1 MVGGISAHSSSLC
14 RRPNHR
20 QSQAVAA
27 SLQPAWQRKQHSSRR
42 SYLAPSSS
50 NSSRPLLK
58 PLRVAQQ
65 FGSETLTSST
75 ASAATATAPAAD
87 PQQQLLEEE
96 QLRAAVEQEVPVEV
110 PPDVLTE
117 FEHELEEDLAS
128 VAVTLT
134 AVTGVIIFWRGVWS
148 LLDCELLPPPQSAS
162 ARQQP
167 QAAVARRDLAAS
179 SQLQTTIAHTTSPF
193 ISPQPTDQMPLPA
206 PAACVYS

>member
-1 MVGGISAHSSSLC
+1 MSAHEPATLSLCCCCPGQEGMVGGVFAHHSPSLC
-14 RRPNHR
+14 RSFGTPPNLR
-20 QSQAVAA
+20 QSAVAA
-27 SLQPAWQRKQHSSRR
+27 LQPAWQRKQHSSRHFAQ
-42 SYLAPSSS
+42 SN
-50 NSSRPLLK
+50 NSSRSLLK

-65 FGSETLTSST
+65 FGETLTSST

-148 LLDCELLPPPQSAS
+148 LLDCEWPGPDSML
-162 ARQQP
+162 ARACAA
-167 QAAVARRDLAAS
+167 AAVSR
-179 SQLQTTIAHTTSPF
+179 TS
-193 ISPQPTDQMPLPA
+193 
-206 PAACVYS
+206 

>member
-1 MVGGISAHSSSLC
+1 MVGGVVHSPSFCRSSGTL
-14 RRPNHR
+14 NHR
-20 QSQAVAA
+20 HHSAVSA
-27 SLQPAWQRKQHSSRR
+27 LQPACWQHSSRR
-42 SYLAPSSS
+42 LHCAPSSS
-50 NSSRPLLK
+50 NNSRPQLLK

-65 FGSETLTSST
+65 FGDTLTSST

-148 LLDCELLPPPQSAS
+148 LLDCEWPGPYSSMLVSRLCCCSCHSKATACS
-162 ARQQP
+162 LKQQP
-167 QAAVARRDLAAS
+167 FFVTFR
-179 SQLQTTIAHTTSPF
+179 QLP
-193 ISPQPTDQMPLPA
+193 
-206 PAACVYS
+206 YSC